1 MKKLS
6 LLLSAF
12 LIGSLLQAQNL
23 PSYLPANGLV
33 GWWPFNGNANDE
45 SGGGHNGIINGATLT
60 SDRFSNANSAYS
72 FNGSSSYIFCGNFSN
87 LSTSTL
93 SGLSISYWFNS
104 SSSEGVNSDC
114 YDLRSTNNNSYQTL
128 LNNPSPNNVSLV
140 RFLMPSGG
148 CNKSSNTN
156 YNLNQWNHI
165 VEVNDFTTNTFRLFF
180 NGIEI
185 NMTNNLACSQ
195 IPALINPRFN
205 IGSRFN
211 YIENSRCCYFSGK
224 LDDFGLYN
232 RALTQQEITNLYS
245 ATSTGGG
252 SNNPYASLSWPQ
264 GISYQALA
272 RNAQGTPLLNTA
284 LQIRF
289 SLLADS
295 INGAVEYA
303 ESQALN
309 SNAQGLI
316 NTAFGSGTAITG
328 TWAGINWA
336 KGRKLLKVELNPG
349 TGFVNLGV
357 QELLSVPFSQRSRSA
372 AVLENSSLPVFSGN
386 TAALSGGLLPGQ
398 LYRTSAGVLMVVY

>member
-6 LLLSAF
+6 LLISAF

-45 SGGGHNGIINGATLT
+45 SGNGNNGTVNGATLT
-60 SDRFSNANSAYS
+60 TDRFGNAGKAYG
-72 FNGSSSYIFCGNFSN
+72 FD
-87 LSTSTL
+87 
-93 SGLSISYWFNS
+93 GLSNYIEVPDNSTIDLTNQFTIAVWAKINDLNPNS
-104 SSSEGVNSDC
+104 SLGEPTRTMIGKPRSSASTGYLLSSIDYNTPTFSVGLNNDIQNLGTRSFGSLDVGQWTFVVATYDGNDCRLYKNSQF
-114 YDLRSTNNNSYQTL
+114 NNSNFFSITL
-128 LNNPSPNNVSLV
+128 LN
-140 RFLMPSGG
+140 
-148 CNKSSNTN
+148 SS
-156 YNLNQWNHI
+156 
-165 VEVNDFTTNTFRLFF
+165 ESLFF
-180 NGIEI
+180 GKEFVENAEY
-185 NMTNNLACSQ
+185 
-195 IPALINPRFN
+195 
-205 IGSRFN
+205 SRW
-211 YIENSRCCYFSGK
+211 YKGT
-224 LDDFGLYN
+224 LDDIAIYN
-232 RALTQQEITNLYS
+232 RALTQQEITNIYS

-284 LQIRF
+284 LEIRF

-303 ESQALN
+303 ESQNLN

-336 KGRKLLKVELNPG
+336 KGRKFLKVELNPG

-386 TAALSGGLLPGQ
+386 AAALTGGLLPGQ

>member
-1 MKKLS
+1 MKKFS
-6 LLLSAF
+6 LLFSAF

-45 SGGGHNGIINGATLT
+45 SGNGNNGIVNGATLT
-60 SDRFSNANSAYS
+60 IDRFGNINSAFNFGGSEFISGNCSNFPSGNSARTVSIWYNANAISTGAAQLWGYGGLS
-72 FNGSSSYIFCGNFSN
+72 CGRSYIMNFNNYDVPQGSYEVQGHCVNFRKYANSPIPFNGTWHNLILSYDGNQFRFYNNGTLVFTSSNSILDTYVASRIFCFGKQPVPD
-87 LSTSTL
+87 
-93 SGLSISYWFNS
+93 GLSPYTVP
-104 SSSEGVNSDC
+104 EYPG
-114 YDLRSTNNNSYQTL
+114 
-128 LNNPSPNNVSLV
+128 
-140 RFLMPSGG
+140 
-148 CNKSSNTN
+148 
-156 YNLNQWNHI
+156 
-165 VEVNDFTTNTFRLFF
+165 F
-180 NGIEI
+180 NGKI
-185 NMTNNLACSQ
+185 
-195 IPALINPRFN
+195 
-205 IGSRFN
+205 
-211 YIENSRCCYFSGK
+211 
-224 LDDFGLYN
+224 DDIAIWN

-245 ATSTGGG
+245 ASSGGGG

-303 ESQALN
+303 ESQNLN

-336 KGRKLLKVELNPG
+336 KGRKFLKVELNPG

-386 TAALSGGLLPGQ
+386 AAALTGGLLPGQ
-398 LYRTSAGVLMVVY
+398 LYRTTAGVLMVVY

>member
-6 LLLSAF
+6 LLISAF

-45 SGGGHNGIINGATLT
+45 SGNNNNGTVNGATLT
-60 SDRFSNANSAYS
+60 ADRFGNAGKAYEFTSDFITIPHQPSLNAFPLSVFVWCKGNSGSITNAIIAKYPSLSNNGWAIHAASGKMSAYYFNFPGGCEMNFDLFQNEIPVVINNS
-72 FNGSSSYIFCGNFSN
+72 WHLVGLICDNQSARLYVDGVLRLEKNYFGSGAPSAPSNTSNLFIGKNFETVNADGYFNGKI
-87 LSTSTL
+87 
-93 SGLSISYWFNS
+93 
-104 SSSEGVNSDC
+104 
-114 YDLRSTNNNSYQTL
+114 
-128 LNNPSPNNVSLV
+128 
-140 RFLMPSGG
+140 
-148 CNKSSNTN
+148 
-156 YNLNQWNHI
+156 
-165 VEVNDFTTNTFRLFF
+165 
-180 NGIEI
+180 
-185 NMTNNLACSQ
+185 
-195 IPALINPRFN
+195 
-205 IGSRFN
+205 
-211 YIENSRCCYFSGK
+211 
-224 LDDFGLYN
+224 DDIAIYN

-245 ATSTGGG
+245 ASSSGGG

-295 INGAVEYA
+295 INGSVEYA

-336 KGRKLLKVELNPG
+336 KGRKFLKVELNPG
-349 TGFVNLGV
+349 GGFVNLGV

-386 TAALSGGLLPGQ
+386 AAALSGGLLPGQ

>member
-1 MKKLS
+1 MKKLA

-33 GWWPFNGNANDE
+33 GWWPFNGNANDL
-45 SGGGHNGIINGATLT
+45 SGREHHGVNSSAVLST
-60 SDRFSNANSAYS
+60 DRFGNLNGAYS
-72 FNGSSSYIFCGNFSN
+72 FNGINAKI
-87 LSTSTL
+87 T
-93 SGLSISYWFNS
+93 IPH
-104 SSSEGVNSDC
+104 SSELNAFPLSVFAWCKTGDPSSNGIVAKYPAGNNNNGWSIHGSFSGYYYNYLGGAFVNFDGNLNLQQQICNNMWHFVGMVCDNQKARLYVDGQLVIERSYSGSGAQSACTNSDNLFIGKIGNL
-114 YDLRSTNNNSYQTL
+114 D
-128 LNNPSPNNVSLV
+128 SP
-140 RFLMPSGG
+140 GA
-148 CNKSSNTN
+148 
-156 YNLNQWNHI
+156 
-165 VEVNDFTTNTFRLFF
+165 FF
-180 NGIEI
+180 NG
-185 NMTNNLACSQ
+185 Q
-195 IPALINPRFN
+195 I
-205 IGSRFN
+205 
-211 YIENSRCCYFSGK
+211 
-224 LDDFGLYN
+224 DDVVLYN
-232 RALTQQEITNLYS
+232 RVLSEQEITTMYNAPS
-245 ATSTGGG
+245 IGGGGG
-252 SNNPYASLSWPQ
+252 SNTYSSLSWPQ

-316 NTAFGSGTAITG
+316 NTAFGGGTAITG

-336 KGRKLLKVELNPG
+336 KGRKFLKVELNPG
-349 TGFVNLGV
+349 GGFVNLGV

-386 TAALSGGLLPGQ
+386 SAALTGGLLPGQ